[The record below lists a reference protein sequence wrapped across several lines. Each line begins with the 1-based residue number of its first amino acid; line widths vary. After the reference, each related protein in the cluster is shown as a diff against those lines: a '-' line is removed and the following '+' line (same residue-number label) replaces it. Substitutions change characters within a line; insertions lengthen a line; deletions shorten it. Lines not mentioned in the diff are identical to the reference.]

1 MNLKAINEQMKE
13 NQGFLEELLGAPSP
27 TGYENAAV
35 EAFNSHMS
43 EFSQHVFTDKFQNS
57 VFKKGAI
64 DGTPILLSGHYD
76 ELGFLVS
83 EVTDSGMCKIVR
95 ISGEDRRVLPGSRL
109 SAITESGGLID
120 GIIQYKA
127 IHVQTDS
134 EYNSIANVEDL
145 CLDFGCTNK
154 KELDDFGIGVGT
166 LLVYPKYEHNF
177 NFGPSGKFI
186 VGNSL
191 DDKLG
196 VYIVAEI
203 LRRVDEELLVKKNI
217 TLFGAGVAGEESGLR
232 GAKVLARRVDPEISI
247 DFDVCPSTEKDLG
260 ISSAMYGDISLG
272 KGVVIEYGPSKSRR
286 IGDTMKHLADKNN
299 IPYQIGVGRAGG
311 TNTSA
316 IQEHATDCE
325 TMLLS
330 LPNRNM
336 HQPYEQCHWDDVE
349 SCINL
354 VLKWLESL

>member
-1 MNLKAINEQMKE
+1 MNKNIEKEMKE
-13 NQGFLEELLGAPSP
+13 NQKFLEELLEAPSP

-35 EAFNSHMS
+35 DVFNNHMS
-43 EFSQHVFTDKFQNS
+43 EFSRHAFTDKFQNS
-57 VFKKGAI
+57 VFTKGAI
-64 DGTPILLSGHYD
+64 NGTPILLSGHYD

-83 EVTDSGMCKIVR
+83 EVTESGMCKIVR

-109 SAITESGGLID
+109 SALTKDGMVD

-127 IHVQTDS
+127 IHVQTGI
-134 EYNSIANVEDL
+134 EYDSIAKMEDL
-145 CLDFGCTNK
+145 CLDFGCTDK
-154 KELDDFGIGVGT
+154 KELEGLGIGVGT
-166 LLVYPKYEHNF
+166 LLVYPKYEQNI

-203 LRRVDEELLVKKNI
+203 LRRVDEDLLVKKNI

-272 KGVVIEYGPSKSRR
+272 KGVVIEYGPAKSRR
-286 IGDTMKHLADKNN
+286 IGDTMKYLADKNN

-316 IQEHATDCE
+316 IQEHATNCE

-354 VLKWLESL
+354 VLKWIEEL